1 MVHRL
6 NRQFLNCFASF
17 ITYKT
22 WIDFWKYAQGALADF
37 PYCLWKYMMYVGI
50 NASFP
55 WAVKQ
60 NKEAVNNKSEV
71 LGNVIF
77 LPNSPFKINNT
88 LTKKWYFLVWLV
100 RRLVGTIGN
109 GQETAQA
116 KHTAPI
122 MSPYN
127 AW

>member
-6 NRQFLNCFASF
+6 IRHFLNCFASF
-17 ITYKT
+17 ITYKL
-22 WIDFWKYAQGALADF
+22 WIDFEKHTKELLHFAHSSLDS
-37 PYCLWKYMMYVGI
+37 MMYVGI

-55 WAVKQ
+55 WAVQQK
-60 NKEAVNNKSEV
+60 KEAVNNKSEV
-71 LGNVIF
+71 LGNAIF
-77 LPNSPFKINNT
+77 LPNSPLRIDNT
-88 LTKKWYFLVWLV
+88 LTKKMILFGWLV

-109 GQETAQA
+109 GEETAQA